1 MRACPSCSVISET
14 EKGFCPECGTSYE
27 RSSATTVTNPA
38 TAKTKGS
45 PVLMLAVIG
54 LAAYVLSWLLLP
66 ILHLPSGFA
75 HRSGYWSWGEA
86 LKGLSGFEGLAWL
99 NDSVK
104 WAVPSIL
111 GALSGYVL
119 LGVVI
124 VSSKKSS

>member
-14 EKGFCPECGTSYE
+14 EKGFCPECGTSYG
-27 RSSATTVTNPA
+27 RSSATAAANPA
-38 TAKTKGS
+38 TMETKGS
-45 PVLMLAVIG
+45 PVQALAVIG
-54 LAAYVLSWLLLP
+54 LVAYLLSWLLWP
-66 ILHLPSGFA
+66 ILFND
-75 HRSGYWSWGEA
+75 YWGWGEV
-86 LKGLSGFEGLAWL
+86 LKYLSGFEALSLL
-99 NDSVK
+99 NDSAK